1 MFDADGNETVPHRE
15 WLLDIGRAIEEMR
28 TILKEQG
35 REEAFIGSK
44 VGESIGII
52 ITRGDTFFIGDLY
65 HCPHSLP

>member
-1 MFDADGNETVPHRE
+1 M
-15 WLLDIGRAIEEMR
+15 LDIGRAIEEVR

-44 VGESIGII
+44 AGKSTGII

-65 HCPHSLP
+65 H